1 MQHHV
6 MVSFGKDRQFEFKLG
21 PGELAGR
28 SVDEARQW
36 FDREFNSLGCEVSTP
51 TGKILIIDRIL
62 SVAKYAGEER
72 FREQRSWAEQFARYC
87 ALILARDLIRVDVAN
102 YAIGY

>member
-6 MVSFGKDRQFEFKLG
+6 IVSFGKDRQYEFKLG
-21 PGELAGR
+21 AGDIGATT
-28 SVDEARQW
+28 VDEARRW
-36 FDREFNSLGCEVSTP
+36 FDREFSALDCEVATP
-51 TGKILIIDRIL
+51 TGKVLIIDRIL

-72 FREQRSWAEQFARYC
+72 FREQQNWAEQFARYA
-87 ALILARDLIRVDVAN
+87 ALILARDLVRIDVAN